1 MSHPL
6 HAEDPEPAERVPA
19 GPLFV
24 PVRPGPAGCTARL
37 FRTPL
42 GGRTAVGFTSPQRLA
57 AALGGGQPWVR
68 LSEPALRALAEPVG
82 ATTVTV
88 DPRCAPAPDAPAR
101 RPLPDTAREAGA
113 AANGAREARPVTA
126 ARDAL
131 PLTAARTAPEAPR
144 LPHVLRAPRVPHTP
158 RRTHLRAV

>member
-1 MSHPL
+1 MSHHL
-6 HAEDPEPAERVPA
+6 HAEDPEPADRVPA

-57 AALGGGQPWVR
+57 EVLGGGQPWVR
-68 LSEPALRALAEPVG
+68 LSESALRALAEPVG

-88 DPRCAPAPDAPAR
+88 DPRF
-101 RPLPDTAREAGA
+101 T
-113 AANGAREARPVTA
+113 
-126 ARDAL
+126 
-131 PLTAARTAPEAPR
+131 PEAPR
-144 LPHVLRAPRVPHTP
+144 EP
-158 RRTHLRAV
+158 RRTPDAARDPRFTPGVVRTTRDPLIGRDAPREPLFTPDVRREPRLAPGVSRASRSSHLRPAV

>member
-1 MSHPL
+1 MSHHL
-6 HAEDPEPAERVPA
+6 HAEDPEPADRVPA

-57 AALGGGQPWVR
+57 EVLGSGQPWVR

-82 ATTVTV
+82 ASTVTV
-88 DPRCAPAPDAPAR
+88 DPRFSPAAVRAPQLTPD
-101 RPLPDTAREAGA
+101 
-113 AANGAREARPVTA
+113 V
-126 ARDAL
+126 ARD
-131 PLTAARTAPEAPR
+131 TRDPR
-144 LPHVLRAPRVPHTP
+144 LARDVPRDPRFTPDVLREPRFAPGIPRVS
-158 RRTHLRAV
+158 RSSQLRAV

>member
-6 HAEDPEPAERVPA
+6 HAEDPEPADRVPA

-57 AALGGGQPWVR
+57 EVLGGGQPWVR
-68 LSEPALRALAEPVG
+68 LSEPALRALAEPLG
-82 ATTVTV
+82 AATVTV
-88 DPRCAPAPDAPAR
+88 DPRFTPDVARDGRCAAD
-101 RPLPDTAREAGA
+101 A
-113 AANGAREARPVTA
+113 AARAPQFTPDA
-126 ARDAL
+126 ARDAAGD
-131 PLTAARTAPEAPR
+131 PRFARDVPRDARLTPDVRREPRFAPGIPR
-144 LPHVLRAPRVPHTP
+144 SSRNNQ
-158 RRTHLRAV
+158 LRAV

>member
-1 MSHPL
+1 MSHIL
-6 HAEDPEPAERVPA
+6 YAEDPEPAERLPA

-57 AALGGGQPWVR
+57 AALGGGQPWIR

-82 ATTVTV
+82 VAMVTV
-88 DPRCAPAPDAPAR
+88 DPRFR
-101 RPLPDTAREAGA
+101 
-113 AANGAREARPVTA
+113 
-126 ARDAL
+126 
-131 PLTAARTAPEAPR
+131 PEA
-144 LPHVLRAPRVPHTP
+144 APRQ
-158 RRTHLRAV
+158 HLRAV